1 MLHRNITLK
10 HLLINQQRC
19 IGLKF
24 QPDSTVQ
31 TLIKSLPDIKWSK
44 AFAMAYMP
52 NTPKHLDSIFK
63 TFKGVAWIN
72 AQQFFKRRHQ
82 GTPTEFK
89 PTRKPAAN
97 GWRPCPDEYIQ
108 RLELDNYAESTCK
121 TYINMFERFLN
132 DHKDTELMQFDEQ
145 QINDYL
151 QRLLHNGK
159 SESYMRQMICA
170 IKFYYEAVLEIPNRF
185 YSLNFPRK
193 TQSLPKV
200 ISKETVLQMI
210 EQTDNIKHKAIISLL
225 YSAGLRRSELL
236 NLIPADIDSK
246 RMIILIRQAKGH
258 KQRVTLLSKTTLTT
272 LRQYYATAKPKTYLF
287 EGAPGKMYS
296 STSVLKIVKRAA
308 KSVGCPKAVTPHM
321 LRHSFATHLL
331 EQGVDLRYIQNLLG
345 HNSSRT
351 TEIYT
356 QVATKVLQSISSPL
370 DL

>member
-10 HLLINQQRC
+10 HLLIKQQRC

-24 QPDSTVQ
+24 YPDSTVQ
-31 TLIKSLPDIKWSK
+31 NLIKSLPDIKWSK
-44 AFAMAYMP
+44 AYGMAYMP

-72 AQQFFKRRHQ
+72 AQQFLKRRHQ
-82 GTPTEFK
+82 GTPSTFT
-89 PTRKPAAN
+89 PTAKQDSN
-97 GWRPCPDEYIQ
+97 GWRSCPDEYIQ

-121 TYINMFERFLN
+121 TYISMFERFIN
-132 DHKDTELMQFDEQ
+132 DHKDTKLIEFDEQ

-159 SESYMRQMICA
+159 SESYLRQMICS
-170 IKFYYEAVLEIPNRF
+170 IKFYFEVVLDMPNRF

-193 TQSLPKV
+193 VPPLPKV
-200 ISKETVLQMI
+200 ISKETVKQMI
-210 EQTDNIKHKAIISLL
+210 DQTSNIKHKAIISLL

-236 NLIPADIDSK
+236 NLKPADIDSQ
-246 RMIILIRQAKGH
+246 RMTILIRQAKGY
-258 KQRVTLLSKTTLTT
+258 KQRITVLSNHALTT

-296 STSVLKIVKRAA
+296 SSSVLKIVKRAA
-308 KSVGCPKAVTPHM
+308 KAVGCQKTVTPHM

-356 QVATKVLQSISSPL
+356 QVATKNIQNISSPL